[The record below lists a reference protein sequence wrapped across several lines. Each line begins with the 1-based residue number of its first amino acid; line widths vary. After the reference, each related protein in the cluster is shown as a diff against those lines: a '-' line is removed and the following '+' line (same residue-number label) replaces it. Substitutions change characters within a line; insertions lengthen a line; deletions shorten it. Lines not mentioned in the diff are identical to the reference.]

1 MRHSL
6 RSPSLPR
13 MAALLGLI
21 ASAAAALAVPEA
33 AAGQDRIGAG
43 VAVVGGDIVAL
54 KPTSTR
60 GAPHLL
66 VFRHDGQAWT
76 LARRLPPARGGL
88 VGEALG
94 ASLAVDGSAVI
105 AAAGDAD
112 GRWAF
117 HDWRLRE
124 DGSWSEAGRV
134 LLDPDVAAP
143 DPTAP
148 LDVGRVFQILQP
160 PPRTVAA
167 GYGLAAAVRQNAQP
181 LAVSTYERSGPEPGD
196 WTPSGAVGLGA
207 ETPAPVIPAL
217 GPDGLLV
224 GVPLAGAGAVRAFAR
239 DGDAWVEGPAVT
251 PPDMP
256 DEARFGA
263 ALVMADDR
271 LFVGAPGWD
280 GGRVLAFERT
290 EDGWR
295 ETARLASPDGGAA
308 YGAALAVRGDRLLVA
323 DPRAEEGRGSVHA
336 YRRGDDGSWTA
347 ASRIAAPMAAEG
359 DLFGAALALG
369 DAPGG
374 VIGVAGAPGVWAN
387 LGAAY
392 ALRPDGADELD
403 HGLTLDAVQGGVEIR
418 CEAGTAAGFSCAEVD
433 LQAFLTLSALGA
445 RPGERVSDLW
455 GWTDPETGREY
466 ALIGRTSGVQILD
479 VTSPTAPLNMG
490 IVEANP
496 SGARD
501 IKVYA
506 DHMFFT
512 GDGAG
517 AHGLIV
523 FDLARLRD
531 LDGPAGSLRP
541 DAVYDGIASA
551 HNLIID
557 TESGFAFAV
566 SVSAGGE
573 TCGGGLHMV
582 DIREPTAPT
591 FAGCYTDTHGLIF
604 PGRTHDAQC
613 VVYRGPDEEHQG
625 KQICFA
631 SNETALRIVDVSD
644 KANPVPISAADYPA
658 RAYIHQGWL
667 TDDQRY
673 FYLDDEIDELTGKAE
688 RTRTT
693 IWDVTDLDDPV
704 MAGEFLGPD
713 NATDHNL
720 YIKGDRMYQANYQA
734 GLRVVDIS
742 DPLNPIEV
750 GHFDTTPYEGEGSGL
765 SGAWSAYPFFES
777 GTVVVTSMNEGV
789 FILRPRRAGLIP

>member
-1 MRHSL
+1 M
-6 RSPSLPR
+6 
-13 MAALLGLI
+13 
-21 ASAAAALAVPEA
+21 
-33 AAGQDRIGAG
+33 
-43 VAVVGGDIVAL
+43 
-54 KPTSTR
+54 
-60 GAPHLL
+60 
-66 VFRHDGQAWT
+66 VFRHDGDGWS
-76 LARRLPPARGGL
+76 LAERLPPAGGGG
-88 VGEALG
+88 VGEGLG
-94 ASLAVDGSAVI
+94 ASLAVDGSTVI

-117 HDWRLRE
+117 HDWRRRD
-124 DGSWSEAGRV
+124 DGTWSRAGRV
-134 LLDPDVAAP
+134 LLDPDVPAH
-143 DPTAP
+143 DPSAP
-148 LDVGRVFQILQP
+148 LDVNHVFQILQP

-167 GYGLAAAVRQNAQP
+167 GFGLAAAVRQNAQP
-181 LAVSTYERSGPEPGD
+181 LTVRAYERSGPEPGD
-196 WTPSGAVGLGA
+196 WEPAGAVRLGA
-207 ETPAPVIPAL
+207 VTPAPVVPAL
-217 GPDGLLV
+217 GPDLLLV
-224 GVPLAGAGAVRAFAR
+224 GVPLAGGGTVRAFAR
-239 DGDAWVEGPAVT
+239 TGPDAWTETASIAPS
-251 PPDMP
+251 DLP

-263 ALVMADDR
+263 ALVFAEEG
-271 LFVGAPGWD
+271 LLVGAPGWD
-280 GGRVLAFERT
+280 GGRVVAFARAG
-290 EDGWR
+290 DGWE
-295 ETARLASPDGGAA
+295 ETTRLAAPDGTGAA
-308 YGAALAVRGDRLLVA
+308 FGAALAVRGDRLLVS
-323 DPRAEEGRGSVHA
+323 DPRADGGRGRVHA
-336 YRRGDDGSWTA
+336 YRRGDGGAWEL
-347 ASRIAAPMAAEG
+347 AAPIPTPTTGEG
-359 DLFGAALALG
+359 DLFGAAVALG

-374 VIGVAGAPGVWAN
+374 VIGAAGAPGVWAN

-392 ALRPDGADELD
+392 ALRPDATAELQ
-403 HGLTLDAVQGGVEIR
+403 HGLFLTAHQGGEEAR
-418 CEAGTAAGFSCAEVD
+418 CEDGDAAGFSCADVD
-433 LQAFLTLSALGA
+433 LQAFLTLNALGA

-455 GWTDPETGREY
+455 GWTDPESGREY
-466 ALIGRTSGVQILD
+466 ALIGRTAGVQILD
-479 VTSPTAPLNMG
+479 VTSPTAPVAMG

-531 LDGPAGSLRP
+531 LEGPAGSLRP
-541 DAVYDGIASA
+541 DVVYDGIASA

-673 FYLDDEIDELTGKAE
+673 FYLDDEIDELTGKTE

-693 IWDVTDLDDPV
+693 IWDLSDLDDPV

-750 GHFDTTPYEGEGSGL
+750 GHFDTTPYEGEGTGF

-789 FILRPRRAGLIP
+789 FVLRPRRAGLIP